1 MEPLRIIDIGG
12 GPRERG
18 LAHGRALAPE
28 ITRFFERY
36 MLWAAESTPVIDGLV
51 LIAYTMGL
59 LPESR
64 TQAPDLV
71 TEVEAI
77 AEGANLPFEHLW
89 FLNCFDEAGGY
100 LLYKG
105 ISGARACTTF
115 AATGHSTTDGSTIL
129 GQTWDIAEWFDSVL
143 LRIAPSDDELGAL
156 VYTHPGVVGG
166 MGINET
172 GLALVWN
179 SMQPRDA
186 STGVPVPFLVRMA
199 LRQPKLT
206 DAIPAVLRPIRAIGF
221 NFILATADGAAN
233 VEASARGRHVTYIS
247 GHFAHANHYE
257 APELLDLEGNENYEG
272 SSFVRSGRMKQL
284 LDESVGHVDVET
296 CQRFLRDHAH
306 FPASI
311 CAHPDPPAAS
321 HHTQAAMIF
330 VPAEKRMLLT
340 EGPPCN
346 AEFVERRLTS
356 VPVTV

>member
-28 ITRFFERY
+28 IARFFERY
-36 MLWAAESTPVIDGLV
+36 MLWAAESTPAIDGRD
-51 LIAYTMGL
+51 LIAYSMSL

-166 MGINET
+166 MGINEA

-247 GHFAHANHYE
+247 RHFAHANHYE
-257 APELLDLEGNENYEG
+257 APELLDLEGNANYEG

-284 LDESVGHVDVET
+284 LDESAGHVDVET

-311 CAHPDPPAAS
+311 RPHPDLPAAS

-346 AEFVERRLTS
+346 AEFVERILTS